1 MKIRTMKGS
10 LLDGMNAVS
19 GAVGAKGGLPALRNV
34 RIDATG
40 EYASLT
46 ATNLDV
52 QVEYRMKCD
61 VDEPGV
67 VLLDATAFGAVVKAL
82 PGGPCEVEG
91 GNHGTAR
98 IEGGEV
104 KYGMQV
110 CNPADFPVP
119 PVAGEGGTEVALP
132 AVTLAAM
139 IRLVRWA
146 VCKDATRKSLGGVNL
161 AFADG
166 KLTAVATN
174 GMSLA
179 TIEHE
184 IDRAGEF
191 RVTLPMAA
199 VDLLRTL
206 LKGEADGDVSVWTD
220 GKRIRFMCGDW
231 AMTAKVVDEVFPNWR
246 QVIPGKAAQN
256 VVVDRELFLLE
267 LDRADAANVNGGV
280 GVRVTFED
288 GQCSFAVRNA
298 FAHTKITMDAKHAG
312 ERFTMSVDPNLLRLA
327 LLATEES
334 EVTFGLGTDGTQAI
348 TVVATIPWIAV
359 IMPMRSE

>member
-1 MKIRTMKGS
+1 MKIRTLKGS

-19 GAVGAKGGLPALRNV
+19 GAVGAKGDMPVLRNV

-40 EYASLT
+40 GYASLT

-67 VLLDATAFGAVVKAL
+67 VLLDATAFGAFVKAL

-91 GNHGTAR
+91 GSTGTAR

-110 CNPADFPVP
+110 CDPADFPVP
-119 PVAGEGGTEVALP
+119 PVAGEGGTEVTLP
-132 AVTLAAM
+132 AITLAAM

-146 VCKDATRKSLGGVNL
+146 VCKEITRKCLCGVNL

-174 GMSLA
+174 GKSLA

-184 IDRAGEF
+184 IDLGGEF
-191 RVTLPMAA
+191 CVTVPMAS
-199 VDLLRTL
+199 VDLLRVL
-206 LKGEADGDVSVWTD
+206 LKCDGDGDVSVWTD

-231 AMTAKVVDEVFPNWR
+231 AMTTKVVDDVFPNWR
-246 QVIPGKAAQN
+246 HVVPGKAAQN
-256 VVVDRELFLLE
+256 VLVDRELFLLE

-288 GQCSFAVRNA
+288 GHCSFAVRNA
-298 FAHTKITMDAKHAG
+298 FAHTKITMDAKFAG
-312 ERFTMSVDPNLLRLA
+312 EKFTATVDPNLLRLA
-327 LLATEES
+327 LGATEES
-334 EVTFGLGTDGTQAI
+334 EVTFGLGADGTQPI
-348 TVVATIPWIAV
+348 TVIATIPWLAV